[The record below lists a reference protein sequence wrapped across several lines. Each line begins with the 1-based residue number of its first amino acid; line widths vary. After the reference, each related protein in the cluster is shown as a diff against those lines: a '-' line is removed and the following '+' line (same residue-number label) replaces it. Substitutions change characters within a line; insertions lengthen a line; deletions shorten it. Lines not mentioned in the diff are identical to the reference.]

1 MPVIV
6 ACCIILIATAC
17 LIISLTPTS
26 VVGMTISEG
35 SALPDILFY
44 VAGALI
50 GAAGGALQASSRNML
65 TRQGNPDRMTEAFG
79 LYALSGKATSFLA
92 PALIAIASDLTGSQ
106 RLGITPVVGLFI
118 IGLVL
123 LAWVKPNGDFAK

>member
-1 MPVIV
+1 
-6 ACCIILIATAC
+6 IA
-17 LIISLTPTS
+17 
-26 VVGMTISEG
+26 
-35 SALPDILFY
+35 FY
-44 VAGALI
+44 IAGALI

-92 PALIAIASDLTGSQ
+92 PALIAIASDLSGSQ
-106 RLGITPVVGLFI
+106 RIGIAPVVGLFI

-123 LAWVKPNGDFAK
+123 LVWVKPNGDFAK